1 MLAFLVG
8 LLVAVGP
15 LLRGGWDIWAQCL
28 LFLCV
33 AGGFGLWLSAR
44 IAVGYVPLPDSRTAA
59 WAAGLALL
67 AGLSA
72 LVSPVSASSV
82 AQWRALVLGLCIF
95 PAITAISKDERARID
110 DALRACAWVLVILAF
125 YQHYREHIARPFSA
139 FLNTNVFAG
148 TVLMFLPVAWQKDDW
163 FLTAGLF
170 ACLAW
175 SHSVGAW
182 LGLAGALILTR
193 RSIGAAG
200 YWIGVAI
207 GFLCLVAIYAKLK
220 SPDVYHRWE
229 WWVAAARMAARRPWF
244 GFGPGSYAYVM
255 PSFQPPVADL
265 SSMYAHQHFLETAAE
280 CGWPYLVLWAA
291 GLLHFLRRG
300 GSYKRF
306 AALAV
311 LIQSLWDYP
320 LSIPANFWLF
330 CYFVASAAPQTARG
344 LNVRARGKAAA
355 ALAVLAATFV
365 ACRWDWKA
373 WEADKLRAQATE
385 RFAAGAPDGEVQA
398 LLARS
403 SRLADDSETERME
416 AEVDLKA
423 LRAAGDPAL
432 AHDAVRHL
440 ESSAK
445 LNPYRPSTWAALER
459 LYAQLGEASQAE
471 AARAAA
477 AAYAPQSAL
486 RRAQP

>member
-15 LLRGGWDIWAQCL
+15 LLRGSWDVWAQCL
-28 LFLCV
+28 LFFCV
-33 AGGFGLWLSAR
+33 TAGFGLWLSAR
-44 IAVGYVPLPDSRTAA
+44 IAVGYVPLPAARTTA

-72 LVSPVSASSV
+72 LASPVPAAAVS
-82 AQWRALVLGLCIF
+82 QWRALALGLCVF
-95 PAITAISKDERARID
+95 PAMTTISKDERVRID
-110 DALRACAWVLVILAF
+110 EALRACAWVLVILAF

-139 FLNTNVFAG
+139 LLNTNVFAG
-148 TVLMFLPVAWQKDDW
+148 TVLMFVPLAWQKDDW

-170 ACLAW
+170 VCLAW

-182 LGLAGALILTR
+182 LGLAGALMLTR
-193 RSIGAAG
+193 RDVGAAG
-200 YWIGVAI
+200 YWAGVAA

-220 SPDVYHRWE
+220 SPEVFHRWE
-229 WWVAAARMAARRPWF
+229 WWAAAARMAARRPWF
-244 GFGPGSYAYVM
+244 GYGPGSYAFVM
-255 PSFQPPVADL
+255 PSFQSASADL
-265 SSMYAHQHFLETAAE
+265 SSLYAHQHFLETAAE
-280 CGWPYLVLWAA
+280 CGWLYLLLWGG
-291 GLLHFLRRG
+291 GLVHLLRRG

-355 ALAVLAATFV
+355 ILAVLAATFV
-365 ACRWDWKA
+365 ACRWDWRA
-373 WEADKLRAQATE
+373 WDADKLRAQAAE
-385 RFAAGAPDGEVQA
+385 RFAAGAPDDEVQG

-403 SRLADDSETERME
+403 ARLADDPDTERME
-416 AEVDLKA
+416 AELDLKT
-423 LRAAGDPAL
+423 LRSIADPSL
-432 AHDAVRHL
+432 ARDAVRHL
-440 ESSAK
+440 ESSVK
-445 LNPYRPSTWAALER
+445 LNPYRSSTWAALER
-459 LYAQLGEASQAE
+459 LDSQLGEPAQAE

-477 AAYAPQSAL
+477 AAYGPQGAL
-486 RRAQP
+486 RQTGR